1 MFAYFRYSSI
11 SSVICEEKHMGSR
24 AIVVMGR
31 DAATIERRFG
41 ITGQGVG
48 ACYTRTGRRFFED
61 RTIEA
66 QFLLRVCDALTATGL
81 WAELGTNW
89 VVLDSELMPWS
100 FKAQELLREQYAAV
114 GVAASTSLKV
124 ARQLLGQA
132 GAYGILAKPILDGV
146 PHVFDDY
153 CRRLV
158 HKRRLVHYEK
168 GVDVAETSY
177 ISALPHGTAKHG
189 LHHVAF
195 LSEEPAQASKALG
208 DSLSVPAVVLC
219 EKSLAVLIEPIVWH
233 RLCLRF
239 RLDQIV
245 EDDDGQAPS
254 TQLKS
259 VSLVMKS
266 AQPVLRAV
274 AA

>member
-1 MFAYFRYSSI
+1 MYLSPTISPCDTSELPDRLEHPSEVFAYFRYGSI

-24 AIVVMGR
+24 AIVVVGR

-81 WAELGTNW
+81 WAELGINW

-124 ARQLLGQA
+124 ARQLLGQTEA
-132 GAYGILAKPILDGV
+132 RQADGV
-146 PHVFDDY
+146 HCHGKARTGAARHEVPGEANIY
-153 CRRLV
+153 ASSTARSTTCR
-158 HKRRLVHYEK
+158 K
-168 GVDVAETSY
+168 T
-177 ISALPHGTAKHG
+177 
-189 LHHVAF
+189 
-195 LSEEPAQASKALG
+195 
-208 DSLSVPAVVLC
+208 
-219 EKSLAVLIEPIVWH
+219 
-233 RLCLRF
+233 
-239 RLDQIV
+239 
-245 EDDDGQAPS
+245 
-254 TQLKS
+254 
-259 VSLVMKS
+259 
-266 AQPVLRAV
+266 
-274 AA
+274 